1 MSPKKNLDYK
11 DIVGKLMSQEN
22 ISIVHSPN
30 AKTASFDLE
39 SRTLFLPEFANVS
52 EDVYDL
58 MIGHEVSHAL
68 NTPKQGWHKSTE
80 KRGANFKTFLNVV
93 EDARIEKMI
102 QRKFPGLKSS
112 FKKGYKELYD
122 MDMFGIREKSRKELD
137 DMLLIDR
144 LNIYFKLGQ
153 YQSGVSFKENE
164 YQYIEEMENLKT
176 WKDVVTLAEKLFEY
190 CKEEMKEKEQ
200 EQEEGDP
207 KSETGDNDLQGDF
220 EQSSSE
226 QDQNEKSEQEKLE
239 RESSEGTNKSFNDGE
254 QNGAN
259 GSGQNS
265 DSDAESKSNDDG
277 GGGFNNSEPMSLT
290 DKNFRENE
298 SKLNFDEERDRNPWN
313 KNASSSLDLP
323 IIEEEFFYDDWRKV
337 EDDIKK
343 WRKKVE
349 YNGWGI

>member
-22 ISIVHSPN
+22 ISIVHKPDY
-30 AKTASFDLE
+30 KTASFDLE

-58 MIGHEVSHAL
+58 LIGHEVSHAL

-80 KRGANFKTFLNVV
+80 KRGENFKTFLNVV

-122 MDMFGIREKSRKELD
+122 MDLFGIREKSRKELD

-144 LNIYFKLGQ
+144 LNLYFKLGQ
-153 YQSGVSFKENE
+153 FQSGVSFKEEE
-164 YQYIEEMENLKT
+164 YQYVEEMENLKT
-176 WKDVVTLAEKLFEY
+176 WKDVVKLAEKLFEY

-200 EQEEGDP
+200 EQEEGEP

-226 QDQNEKSEQEKLE
+226 QDQNEKSEQEKSE
-239 RESSEGTNKSFNDGE
+239 ESDSEGTNKSFNEGE
-254 QNGAN
+254 QNGGK
-259 GSGQNS
+259 GS
-265 DSDAESKSNDDG
+265 DEASDADDESESKDDG
-277 GGGFNNSEPMSLT
+277 GAGFNNSEPMSLT

-298 SKLNFDEERDRNPWN
+298 EKLNYSEERDKNTWN

-323 IIEEEFFYDDWRKV
+323 IIEEEFFYDDWRKIESDV
-337 EDDIKK
+337 KK

-349 YNGWGI
+349 LNGWGV

>member
-22 ISIVHSPN
+22 ISIVHAPHY
-30 AKTASFDLE
+30 KTASFDLE

-80 KRGANFKTFLNVV
+80 KKGANFKTFLNVV

-102 QRKFPGLKSS
+102 QKKFPGLKPS

-122 MDMFGIREKSRKELD
+122 MDLFGIRNKSKKELD

-144 LNIYFKLGQ
+144 LNLYFKLGQ
-153 YQSGVSFKENE
+153 LQSGVSFKKDEI
-164 YQYIEEMENLKT
+164 QYVEEMENLKT
-176 WKDVVTLAEKLFEY
+176 WKDVVKLSEKLFEY

-207 KSETGDNDLQGDF
+207 KSQTIDNDIQGDF

-226 QDQNEKSEQEKLE
+226 QEQNQDSEQEKSE
-239 RESSEGTNKSFNDGE
+239 RDDSEGSGKSSSQDKDGE
-254 QNGAN
+254 
-259 GSGQNS
+259 GSEDSGDNKNTS
-265 DSDAESKSNDDG
+265 DESESRNDSG
-277 GGGFNNSEPMSLT
+277 NGFNNSEPMSLT
-290 DKNFRENE
+290 DKNFRDNE
-298 SKLNFDEERDRNPWN
+298 DKLNYNEERDKHPWN

-323 IIEEEFFYDDWRKV
+323 ILEEEFFYDDWRKI
-337 EDDIKK
+337 ESDIKK
-343 WRKKVE
+343 WREKFS
-349 YNGWGI
+349 I

>member
-30 AKTASFDLE
+30 ARTASFDLE

-58 MIGHEVSHAL
+58 LIGHEVSHAL

-80 KRGANFKTFLNVV
+80 KKGANFKTFLNVV

-122 MDMFGIREKSRKELD
+122 MDLFGIREKSRKELN

-144 LNIYFKLGQ
+144 LNLYFKLGQ
-153 YQSGVSFKENE
+153 YQSGVSFKELE
-164 YQYIEEMENLKT
+164 QQYVEEMENLKT
-176 WKDVVTLAEKLFEY
+176 WKDVVALAEKLFEY

-200 EQEEGDP
+200 EEDGDP
-207 KSETGDNDLQGDF
+207 KSQTGDNDLQGDF

-226 QDQNEKSEQEKLE
+226 QEQDHDSEQEKSE
-239 RESSEGTNKSFNDGE
+239 RDDSEGSDKSSSQNQDG
-254 QNGAN
+254 GD
-259 GSGQNS
+259 GSGDNQDTGDESESGN
-265 DSDAESKSNDDG
+265 DSGN
-277 GGGFNNSEPMSLT
+277 GFNNQEPMSLT

-298 SKLNFDEERDRNPWN
+298 DKLNFNDERDKNPWS
-313 KNASSSLDLP
+313 KTASSSLDLP
-323 IIEEEFFYDDWRKV
+323 IIEEEYFYDDWRKV
-337 EDDIKK
+337 ESDIKK
-343 WRKKVE
+343 WRKRVE
-349 YNGWGI
+349 LNGWGI

>member
-22 ISIVHSPN
+22 ISIVHKPTS
-30 AKTASFDLE
+30 KTASFDLE

-68 NTPKQGWHKSTE
+68 NTPKEGWHKSTE
-80 KRGANFKTFLNVV
+80 KKGANFKTFLNVV

-137 DMLLIDR
+137 DLLLIDR
-144 LNIYFKLGQ
+144 LNLYFKLGQ
-153 YQSGVSFKENE
+153 FQSGVSFKGEE
-164 YQYIEEMENLKT
+164 YQYIEEMENLKS
-176 WKDVVTLAEKLFEY
+176 WRDVVKLSEKLFEY

-200 EQEEGDP
+200 EQQEGEP
-207 KSETGDNDLQGDF
+207 KSQTGDNDLQGDF

-226 QDQNEKSEQEKLE
+226 QDQNEKSEQEKSE
-239 RESSEGTNKSFNDGE
+239 EPDPEGTNKSFNDGE
-254 QNGAN
+254 QNDGG
-259 GSGQNS
+259 GSDNPS
-265 DSDAESKSNDDG
+265 DSDFESESNDDG

-298 SKLNFDEERDRNPWN
+298 DKLNFSEERDRNPWN

-323 IIEEEFFYDDWRKV
+323 ILEEEFFYDDWRKV
-337 EDDIKK
+337 ESDVKK